1 MRRKILIVSS
11 EFPPG
16 PGGIGHHAYSLAKE
30 LLNIDEVQL
39 KVLCNAD
46 YVDAEKIQGFD
57 RDAKFQIVRFKR
69 IGKLTQIVRLIQYL
83 SVCRQMKPEII
94 IYTGLFSLW
103 LMNLPVLGQRVKK
116 VAIMHGHEPI
126 FGSRF
131 NQWLTIYSF
140 KKAHSFIAVSRFSMS
155 TLLSKYKLDK
165 HQHVEIIPN
174 GIDPDYL
181 RSWQN
186 LIRENDIALKLKTGF
201 PRLLTIGH
209 TSPRKGQHNVINAL
223 PEIKKNHPEVIYYIV
238 GRDVRNGELL
248 ALAKKLGVLDHIQFI
263 PPTVEHFQLLKFYQ
277 QADIFMLLSENQ
289 PNGDVEGFGIVALES
304 NYFGVPV
311 IGSKGCGVEDAVQEG
326 FSGYL
331 VENKD
336 VHEISNRV
344 NDILSNSDLFATNA
358 KEFAKRYQWDH
369 IIKQYELLLC
379 VE

>member
-1 MRRKILIVSS
+1 MRGKILIVSS

-30 LLNIDEVQL
+30 LFKIKKVQL

-46 YVDAEKIQGFD
+46 YVDTEKVQWFD

-83 SVCRQMKPEII
+83 NVCRQTKPEVI

-116 VAIMHGHEPI
+116 VAIIHGHEPI

-131 NQWLTIYSF
+131 NQWLTRSSF
-140 KKAHSFIAVSRFSMS
+140 KKADSFIAVSRFSKS
-155 TLLSKYKLDK
+155 TLLNKYQLTNYQK
-165 HQHVEIIPN
+165 VIIIPN
-174 GIDPDYL
+174 GIYPDYL
-181 RSWQN
+181 RSWYD
-186 LIRENDIALKLKTGF
+186 LISENDITLNLKKGF

-223 PEIKKNHPEVIYYIV
+223 PEIIKNHPEVIYYIV
-238 GRDVRNGELL
+238 GRDVRNGDLL
-248 ALAKKLGVLDHIQFI
+248 ELAKKLGVLDHIQFI

-336 VHEISNRV
+336 VYEISNRV
-344 NDILSNSDLFATNA
+344 NDILSNSDLFARNA

-369 IIKQYELLLC
+369 IIKQYELILC

>member
-30 LLNIDEVQL
+30 LFKIDEVQL
-39 KVLCNAD
+39 TVLCNAD
-46 YVDAEKIQGFD
+46 YVVKEKVQGFD
-57 RDAKFQIVRFKR
+57 RDAEFEIFRFKR

-83 SVCRQMKPEII
+83 KVCRQTKPEVI

-116 VAIMHGHEPI
+116 VAIIHGHEPI

-131 NQWLTIYSF
+131 NQWLTNSSF
-140 KKAHSFIAVSRFSMS
+140 KKAHSFIAVSRFSKF
-155 TLLSKYKLDK
+155 TLLSKYKINK
-165 HQHVEIIPN
+165 HQHIEVIPN
-174 GIDPDYL
+174 GIDPYYL
-181 RSWQN
+181 LSWQD
-186 LIRENDIALKLKTGF
+186 LIRNNDITLNLKTGF

-223 PEIKKNHPEVIYYIV
+223 PEIIKNYPDVIYYIV

-248 ALAKKLGVLDHIQFI
+248 ALAKKLGVLDNIQFI
-263 PPTVEHFQLLKFYQ
+263 KPTVEHFQLLKFYQ
-277 QADIFMLLSENQ
+277 KADIFMLLSENQ

-311 IGSKGCGVEDAVQEG
+311 IGSKGCGVEDAVRDG

-344 NDILSNSDLFATNA
+344 NDILCNSDLFSRNA

-369 IIKQYELLLC
+369 IIKEYELILC
-379 VE
+379 AE